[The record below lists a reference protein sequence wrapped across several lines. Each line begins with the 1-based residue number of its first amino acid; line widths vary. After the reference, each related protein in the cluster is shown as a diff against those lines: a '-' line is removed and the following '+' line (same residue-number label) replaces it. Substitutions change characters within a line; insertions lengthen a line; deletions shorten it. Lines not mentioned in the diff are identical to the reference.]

1 MYVFQIADFS
11 ATDPSTAGPSTAG
24 QEEDERNIAALV
36 NMYFDKPV
44 PFIREVVNNN
54 LTLEDS
60 IDEILGQ
67 DPPVLL
73 PGSG

>member
-1 MYVFQIADFS
+1 MYVFQTADFS
-11 ATDPSTAGPSTAG
+11 ATDPSTAG

-36 NMYFDKPV
+36 NMFTDKPV

>member
-1 MYVFQIADFS
+1 MYVFQTADFS

-36 NMYFDKPV
+36 NMFPDKPV

-73 PGSG
+73 PGSD